1 VINSGER
8 WKLRRGSRRIVVQVD
23 EARLVELARGGDRA
37 ATERLFEQA
46 WPIAWH
52 WAYGVTGDRM
62 LADHVAQEAVV
73 RIFASL
79 ERFDPTRAFRPWLK
93 RITVNLAVDEL
104 RRERKHDPSRWSEL
118 RSVHPFEDREPLDE
132 LVAAVRALPERQR
145 LVVVLHYWLDTSVDE
160 IAAYLEIPVGTVVS
174 RLSRARAALREQLE
188 ELRAE

>member
-1 VINSGER
+1 M
-8 WKLRRGSRRIVVQVD
+8 D
-23 EARLVELARGGDRA
+23 EARLVERARGGDRPSL
-37 ATERLFEQA
+37 ERLFEHA
-46 WPIAWH
+46 WPLAWH

-73 RIFASL
+73 RMFATL
-79 ERFDPTRAFRPWLK
+79 DRFDPTRAFRPWLK

-104 RRERKHDPSRWSEL
+104 RKERKHDPARWSEL
-118 RSVHPFEDREPLDE
+118 RAVHPFEDREALDE

-188 ELRAE
+188 GLPAE

>member
-1 VINSGER
+1 MDE
-8 WKLRRGSRRIVVQVD
+8 SRLI
-23 EARLVELARGGDRA
+23 ELARHGDRDA
-37 ATERLFEQA
+37 MERLFEHA
-46 WPIAWH
+46 WPLAWH

-73 RIFASL
+73 RMFASF

-104 RRERKHDPSRWSEL
+104 RRERKHDPARWGEL

-174 RLSRARAALREQLE
+174 RLSRARAALREQLA